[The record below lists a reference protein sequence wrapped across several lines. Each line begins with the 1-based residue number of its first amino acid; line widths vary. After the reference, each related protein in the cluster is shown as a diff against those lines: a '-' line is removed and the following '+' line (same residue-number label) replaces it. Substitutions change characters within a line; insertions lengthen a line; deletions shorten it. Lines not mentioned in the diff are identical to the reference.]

1 MTIIGFSV
9 WSTLTTFS
17 PITCC
22 GSTLRNATCDY
33 LETLHQIDASQDD
46 AQSTLHIDTDS

>member
-1 MTIIGFSV
+1 MTIIGFTV
-9 WSTLTTFS
+9 WSTLTTFP
-17 PITCC
+17 PITFC
-22 GSTLRNATCDY
+22 GSTLRNATRDY